1 MKLRLSDR
9 FSPQDGGVF
18 VPVDP
23 LPPSNPITELFVIR
37 RFEALSNPGHPM
49 QQNAV
54 NWSIAVKD
62 AGTPIEEYQFRLVVF
77 GHVMLN
83 SVQPQG
89 SAPFQQTRDTLASL
103 WVRHGQGSW
112 VSFDQKLRIPLDRS
126 QCSEITVLG
135 LLFQGVVLE
144 QVRRRIEEEDV
155 LRYRKITRPVDP
167 SQPNGP
173 REVIQLEPEVDWNI
187 HRIRFTLPL
196 EIVLPNFFNGALDI
210 IMEVRFNVYVE
221 GDESVVD
228 VQVSF
233 KSDANFSFVEDILSL
248 GHTATIAA
256 TLDRIVPELLKCQTP
271 RIEAEILRQLI
282 NREVRDA
289 VNALPGGDVF
299 QVNIVDGGGDDWQNF
314 IKIIVCPRQ
323 VAGGGTAPT
332 GPVVVGGGVSG

>member
-1 MKLRLSDR
+1 MKLLLSDR
-9 FSPQDGGVF
+9 FNPQDGGVF

-23 LPPSNPITELFVIR
+23 VPPSNTITELFVIR
-37 RFEALSNPGHPM
+37 RFEALNNPGHPM

-54 NWSIAVKD
+54 NWSITVRD
-62 AGTPIEEYQFRLVVF
+62 ADTSIEEYQFRLVVF
-77 GHVMLN
+77 GHLILN

-103 WVRHGQGSW
+103 WVRHGQGTW
-112 VSFDQKLRIPLDRS
+112 ASFDQKLRISLDRS
-126 QCSEITVLG
+126 QCTEITVLG

-144 QVRRRIEEEDV
+144 QVRRRIEEEDI

-173 REVIQLEPEVDWNI
+173 HEVIQLEPEVDWSI
-187 HRIRFTLPL
+187 HRVRFTLPL
-196 EIVLPNFFNGALDI
+196 EIVLPNFFDGDLDV
-210 IMEVRFNVYVE
+210 IMEVRFNVDVE

-233 KSDANFSFVEDILSL
+233 KSDANFAVGEDILSL

-256 TLDRIVPELLKCQTP
+256 TLDRIIPSLLKCQTP

-289 VNALPGGDVF
+289 ANALPGGDVF
-299 QVNIVDGGGDDWQNF
+299 QVNIVDGDGNDWQNF
-314 IKIIVCPRQ
+314 IKVIVCTRQ
-323 VAGGGTAPT
+323 VTEGETAPT
-332 GPVVVGGGVSG
+332 GPVVVSGGVSE